1 MRDIIA
7 SVAGELTPGEIGER
21 IRYRGKHLFIMK
33 RLMLRLLRIDAI
45 EIGDRFSVECYR
57 RLLRIDAIEI
67 GDRFSVE
74 VHIFSYFFA
83 IK

>member
-1 MRDIIA
+1 
-7 SVAGELTPGEIGER
+7 
-21 IRYRGKHLFIMK
+21 
-33 RLMLRLLRIDAI
+33 MLRLLRIDAI

-74 VHIFSYFFA
+74 VHISLYLEKINVTLCA
-83 IK
+83 ELTVVK

>member
-1 MRDIIA
+1 MVSI
-7 SVAGELTPGEIGER
+7 SLYFNE
-21 IRYRGKHLFIMK
+21 

-74 VHIFSYFFA
+74 VHISLYFYAKYTNA
-83 IK
+83 IMRENA